1 MVVVQKIC
9 DGIYFGE
16 PRCRD
21 VTPDGQRRGTDTQ
34 IYTESEASRIAHDA
48 LLLARWRLGH

>member
-1 MVVVQKIC
+1 MVVVREIC
-9 DGIYFGE
+9 GEIYFGE

-34 IYTESEASRIAHDA
+34 IYTESEVSRIAHDA
-48 LLLARWRLGH
+48 FLLA